1 MNFLQNKF
9 VKIFPFIVVIVLG
22 LLLLSSFCV
31 SFIGKSYINNNAEEL
46 LGRKVTVGKMSVNLF
61 TGNISVGSFDVFE
74 QDNHSIFVHID
85 KVKSKISLPSVF
97 TGLIDVKLL
106 SFQGLDVTVTQADSI
121 YNFSDIIDKFS
132 TEEETSDD
140 SGSIPLKIENIDIKD
155 SNIHYKDLVGGNKY
169 DLNSF
174 SLFVPGIDLS
184 NLNKLGATLQF
195 LDGGSLSSSVDY
207 NSRDNKYYVKLDIN
221 KLNFAS
227 FATYI
232 KPYINFDAIEGE
244 LSTSL
249 QIIADKDHI
258 LNFSLTGTGSLTNTS
273 ISEYYEG
280 KVMGIDSLAFTL
292 KEFNVSNNSL
302 IFGKL
307 FTYHPYINYIID
319 KNNSNCFD
327 RLFHTTES
335 GKEDNS
341 SDSSTEDSSNFK
353 FIISDFEM
361 SEGEIT
367 YSDYTIKPEPFVY
380 NIKKI
385 IAKSRNFDF
394 DTINRITS
402 TGIYMNNG
410 EGRITF
416 EGKIN
421 DLTNSKILVD
431 LERIPLTDF
440 SNYSVYLFGYP
451 ITGGTVNL
459 SSEIVIKENGLE
471 GINTFDF
478 NKPTFAKKLKDFT
491 PEINVPLKLG
501 LYCIKNRKGVAHL
514 VLPISGNID
523 KPEFSFKNAVFHGFG
538 NLILKFA
545 TSPFRIFSRNHD
557 EEEEY
562 LDRIALSGI
571 LGELSA
577 EETAKFDSLSSTLS
591 NSEDIRASLKLMSYQ
606 KTADQ
611 EIAQNMLLR
620 DYFVKKNPEFADI
633 DIIDFD
639 INDLNLININSPD
652 LSEFA
657 NLVAAEKSIK
667 IKPKNSA
674 QEKAVSIYGGKKNED
689 NIRKALQKRIDI
701 VSKYFEYKGL
711 SDRVDVSYDIDTKK
725 TENHYYKVE
734 LLIEE

>member
-1 MNFLQNKF
+1 M
-9 VKIFPFIVVIVLG
+9 IVVIVLG
-22 LLLLSSFCV
+22 LLLLSSFCI
-31 SFIGKSYINNNAEEL
+31 SLIGKSYINNNAEEL
-46 LGRKVTVGKMSVNLF
+46 LGRKVTVGDISVNLF
-61 TGNISVGSFDVFE
+61 TGNISLDSFDLFE
-74 QDNHSIFVHID
+74 PDNHSIFVHID
-85 KVKSKISLPSVF
+85 KVNSKISLPSVF
-97 TGLIDVKLL
+97 SSLIDVKTL
-106 SFQGLDVTVTQADSI
+106 SFYGLDITVTQADSI
-121 YNFSDIIDKFS
+121 YNFSDIINKFS
-132 TEEETSDD
+132 NDSEESTE
-140 SGSIPLKIENIDIKD
+140 SGSIPLKIENIDIKN
-155 SNIHYKDLVGGNKY
+155 SNIHYKDLVGGAEYNL
-169 DLNSF
+169 DSF

-184 NLNKLGATLQF
+184 NLDKLGATLKF

-207 NSRDNKYYVKLDIN
+207 NSRNNKYYVKLDID
-221 KLNFAS
+221 KLNVNS
-227 FATYI
+227 FATHI
-232 KPYINFDAIEGE
+232 KPYINFEAIEGV
-244 LSTSL
+244 LSTTL
-249 QIIADKDHI
+249 QIVADKDHI
-258 LNFSLTGTGSLTNTS
+258 LDFSLTGQGSLTNIS

-292 KEFNVSNNSL
+292 KEFNVTNNSL
-302 IFGKL
+302 IFSKL
-307 FTYHPYINYIID
+307 FAYHPYINYIID

-335 GKEDNS
+335 GSEEIQSDNT
-341 SDSSTEDSSNFK
+341 SDENSDFK

-367 YSDYTIKPEPFVY
+367 YSDYTIKPEPFIY

-402 TGIYMNNG
+402 TGVYMNNG

-421 DLTNSKILVD
+421 DLTNSKILLD
-431 LERIPLTDF
+431 LERLPLTDF

-451 ITGGTVNL
+451 ITGGTVNV
-459 SSEIVIKENGLE
+459 SSEIIIKENGLE

-478 NKPTFAKKLKDFT
+478 NKPTFAKKLKDYT

-501 LYCIKNRKGVAHL
+501 LYCIKNRKGIAHL

-523 KPEFSFKNAVFHGFG
+523 NPEFSFKNAVFHGFG

-557 EEEEY
+557 DNDEY
-562 LDRIALSGI
+562 LDRISLSGI

-577 EETAKFDSLSSTLS
+577 EETAKFDSLSSTLT
-591 NSEDIRASLKLMSYQ
+591 NSEDITASLKLITYQ

-611 EIAQNMLLR
+611 ELSQNMLLR

-633 DIIDFD
+633 DLIDFD
-639 INDLNLININSPD
+639 INDLNLININSPELD
-652 LSEFA
+652 EFA
-657 NLVAAEKSIK
+657 NQIASEKSIK
-667 IKPKNSA
+667 IKSRNSI
-674 QEKAVSIYGGKKNED
+674 QDKALSLYGGKKNEEK
-689 NIRKALQKRIDI
+689 IREALDKRIDI
-701 VSKYFEYKGL
+701 VKKYFEYKGL
-711 SDRVDVSYDIDTKK
+711 KDRVEVSYDIDTKK
-725 TENHYYKVE
+725 TDSHYYKVE